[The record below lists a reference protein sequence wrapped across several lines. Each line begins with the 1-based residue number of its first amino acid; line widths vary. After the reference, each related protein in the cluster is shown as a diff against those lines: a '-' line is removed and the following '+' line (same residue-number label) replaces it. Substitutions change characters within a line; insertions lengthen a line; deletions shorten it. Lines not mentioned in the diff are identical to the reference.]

1 MYRSLIHTDSNHIH
15 VSLNHITKDS
25 DLSLCRAGAMFT
37 IILVRV
43 QMTPISLK
51 HSLQTT
57 AGRYIFA
64 CIAALLL
71 ACSTVPMRADVSD
84 CTCDADS
91 LIADNLAICIGGT
104 NYVVDVYGC
113 MRIDNSYPF
122 LAQLCSTS
130 GDQNQYSTIT
140 RICFVGSKPLPIDPA
155 TTFSA
160 VLCALDPCK
169 TPGVSGAWV
178 PPVAGSIYCW
188 TVLLPRCV
196 QVNNATGCILK
207 CGDGC
212 CLVARQW
219 TRGADGSCTRTGIW
233 KCSSNPTN
241 CVSPCVTVD
250 CVDPECC

>member
-1 MYRSLIHTDSNHIH
+1 MFSN
-15 VSLNHITKDS
+15 
-25 DLSLCRAGAMFT
+25 
-37 IILVRV
+37 ILLRV
-43 QMTPISLK
+43 KMIAVYLK
-51 HSLQTT
+51 HSLHTT
-57 AGRYIFA
+57 VGRYIFA

-71 ACSTVPMRADVSD
+71 AYSTVPMRADVSD

-91 LIADNLAICIGGT
+91 LIADNLSICIGGI

-122 LAQLCSTS
+122 LAQLCSPS

-155 TTFSA
+155 ATFGA
-160 VLCALDPCK
+160 VICALDPCK

-196 QVNNATGCILK
+196 QVNNATGCINK

-212 CLVARQW
+212 CLIARRW
-219 TRGADGSCTRTGIW
+219 ARGDDGSCTLTGFW
-233 KCSSNPTN
+233 RCFSNPTN
-241 CVSPCVTVD
+241 CVSPCVEVD
-250 CVDPECC
+250 CIEQLECC